1 MKYKIIVDKQPR
13 SNPSTEKKEYEID
26 IEELRVKGNVYDSLI
41 ITRDEDY
48 VMRRLSLSEYQVL
61 TVLDEPV
68 KEPIPE
74 LNIELFE
81 GDNYVYLVDMVGNR
95 FYAEYLIK
103 NDFTDTYVT
112 VNQMNSAITQT
123 AQNIELSVN
132 EKLEGYSTTEQINSM
147 LQLSA
152 GNILA
157 SVSGTYATQT
167 ALGNTEKNLNASIEL
182 KLNKKDVVSEIN
194 ASADVIRLK
203 AAGRLIIEA
212 GNFQLNEEG
221 TATMKNVIINGGNIE
236 LFDEGQNSNP
246 SLIINNRNDI
256 NSKSELNSFRLKFTF
271 NSRNGYIYSL
281 NLSPLETVHKES
293 ETLYT
298 NLSYAHLALV
308 NGSAET
314 LITANEIT
322 TPKLTQTSL
331 KSKKK
336 NIQKFNVDVIEMVRN
351 ADICLY
357 NLKGEENGSKKHLG
371 LVIGK
376 GYNCPDIVISENGE
390 GIEQYSYTSLLYKA
404 FQQLLTRVEKLEGVK

>member
-1 MKYKIIVDKQPR
+1 
-13 SNPSTEKKEYEID
+13 
-26 IEELRVKGNVYDSLI
+26 
-41 ITRDEDY
+41 
-48 VMRRLSLSEYQVL
+48 
-61 TVLDEPV
+61 
-68 KEPIPE
+68 
-74 LNIELFE
+74 
-81 GDNYVYLVDMVGNR
+81 MVGNR

-336 NIQKFNVDVIEMVRN
+336 NIQKFNTDVIEMVRN

-357 NLKGEENGSKKHLG
+357 NLKGEEKGAKKHLG